1 MKEEINLSHPV
12 EIDPILLSKVSKPA
26 RYVGGEWNSVV
37 KDHDAVKLT
46 VAYCFPDVYEVAMS
60 HLGLRILYALLNER
74 PDVAAERVYAPWPDM
89 EEVMR
94 SQGYPLFSLE
104 TKTPVRDFDMVGF
117 TLQYEMSFTN
127 ILNMLDLAGIPLFA
141 KDRGD
146 DMPLVAAGGP
156 CAYNAEP
163 LADYIDV
170 FFLGESEES
179 TQVLADT
186 IIAWKEQG
194 KPGGKKGLLK
204 QLSQQPGNYV
214 PSFYEA
220 RYDAK
225 GDFQGLTV
233 TEPGAPTEI
242 EKCVVSD
249 VEHVFF
255 PTKPIV
261 PNIDIVHNRAVLEL
275 FRGCSRGCRFCQAGM
290 LYRPVREKSP
300 EHLADLAKQIIANSG
315 YNEISL
321 MSLSSADYSCLPELV
336 DQLLDEFK
344 GQKVSVSLP
353 SLRVDSFSVDIA
365 KKVQQVRKSGLTFAP
380 EAGTQRL
387 RDVINKG
394 VTEEDLLAAC
404 ENAFE
409 NGWSTVKLYFMMGLP
424 TETDEDLAGIADL
437 AYKVLNLYRKVTHKN
452 NGKVTVSVSSFV
464 PKSHTAFQWFGQ
476 LPIEEIERKQ
486 QYIKGLINDKHISY
500 HYHDAKTGRL
510 EATFARGDRRMG
522 KVLYEAWK
530 LGCKF
535 DGWTEMFDYD
545 MWMKAFDLAGI
556 DPDYYAARTRSL
568 DEALPWD
575 HLGNGAAKAY
585 LKREWQKASR
595 AELTH
600 DCRRLPCTGCGVCP
614 NLGVSI
620 IDRKE
625 GDDHGKTT
633 FSC

>member
-1 MKEEINLSHPV
+1 MSKAVSV
-12 EIDPILLSKVSKPA
+12 DSILLSKVSKPA

-37 KDHDAVKLT
+37 KKHDDVDLT

-74 PDVAAERVYAPWPDM
+74 NDVAAERVYAPWPDM

-94 SQGYPLFSLE
+94 KEGYPLFSLE
-104 TKTPVRDFDMVGF
+104 TKTPVIDFDMVGF

-127 ILNMLDLAGIPLFA
+127 ILNMLDLAGIPIFA
-141 KDRGD
+141 KDRGE
-146 DMPLVAAGGP
+146 DMPLIAAGGP

-179 TQVLADT
+179 TQLLADT
-186 IIAWKEQG
+186 MIAWKKAG
-194 KPGGKKGLLK
+194 KPGGKQGLLK
-204 QLSQQPGNYV
+204 TLAQQKGNYV
-214 PSFYEA
+214 PSFYDAAYDEQGNFAGLVPNTPEA
-220 RYDAK
+220 PK
-225 GDFQGLTV
+225 
-233 TEPGAPTEI
+233 EI
-242 EKCVVSD
+242 EKCVVAD
-249 VEHVFF
+249 EETVFF

-290 LYRPVREKSP
+290 LYRPVREKTP
-300 EHLADLAKQIIANSG
+300 QHLVQLAKEIIENSG

-336 DQLLDEFK
+336 DLLLEEFK
-344 GQKVSVSLP
+344 GKKVSVSLP

-394 VTEEDLLAAC
+394 VTEEDLLSAC
-404 ENAFE
+404 ENAFH

-437 AYKVLNLYRKVTHKN
+437 AYKVLNLYRKTTGKN

-486 QYIKGLINDKHISY
+486 QFIKGLIRDKHISY

-522 KVLYEAWK
+522 KVLLEAWK

-535 DGWTEMFDYD
+535 DGWTEMFHYD
-545 MWMKAFDLAGI
+545 TWMEAFEKAGI
-556 DPDYYAARTRSL
+556 DPDYYAARTR
-568 DEALPWD
+568 DMNEPLPWN
-575 HLGNGAAKAY
+575 HLSNGAAQKF
-585 LKREWQKASR
+585 LQHEWKRACD
-595 AELTH
+595 AALTH
-600 DCRRLPCTGCGVCP
+600 DCRHQSCIGCGVCP
-614 NLGVSI
+614 HLGVHI
-620 IDRKE
+620 IDNKE
-625 GDDHGKTT
+625 GRDSGKTT
-633 FSC
+633 FSY